1 MVDIRDET
9 ASFRGG
15 VFNVNGGWIGKISWK
30 CFEVMVIVT
39 VRKKDQHREGNLEKV
54 RFTSMIRFTI
64 I

>member
-15 VFNVNGGWIGKISWK
+15 VFNMNGGWIGKISWK

-39 VRKKDQHREGNLEKV
+39 VRKKGS
-54 RFTSMIRFTI
+54 TSRG
-64 I
+64 